1 MLEQEL
7 TGYISTGIVIVV
19 IHFEVKIGLYI
30 FIVYSIYITYTYIIL
45 YIYFSLE
52 ETKLLPVFCQS

>member
-19 IHFEVKIGLYI
+19 MHFEVKIGLYI
-30 FIVYSIYITYTYIIL
+30 FIVYSIYITHIYIAL